1 MVSQHSIS
9 PLYKK
14 VTYTSKTYD
23 VPSGGAL
30 EFTTTLKTINGY
42 SAVGVIETTTNHDW
56 SFCLARATINSNNT
70 MTITWMNLN
79 QNMWKGAYGTAIVLY
94 IKTLQHSISQYGTT
108 SFSSQQLS
116 VWKNMNMCTVDVP
129 IGKTLP
135 NNTYTVVPVIQ
146 RNGVPFTCSVASKTT
161 TSFRLYVW
169 TMGDFGAESFAVNWH
184 ISYQYSISPTTPTLI
199 TGDGYAVHKVG
210 RIVLVTISM
219 STSIGDAWSQKSI
232 VTLPSNYEPIKE
244 YSCAL
249 AVQGGYDS
257 SVIAR
262 ITHSCNIVV
271 QGKGTGWRSGWVFGS
286 FAYISIA
293 QYSISPK
300 TFVDGQ
306 IKSGEAKTVR
316 GISDWLMVG
325 VYASAAAGD
334 SDEKE
339 MLIPCLVGDRFLLG
353 SSGCAIDGDNP
364 RYVSVRFT
372 LNSESLR
379 YVNVSMQ
386 DVSNGSISNGRNA
399 NGIIGLI
406 RRQYSISQVTLKT
419 VNGITCTYRVWSK
432 KVVECCVSGTT
443 TNTLRSGS
451 VIDFGTIPS
460 GLRPKTT
467 SFIVCNVL
475 WNGGKVYFRTYNDG
489 SVSVLCAD
497 QEFSEGSSV
506 RCSRTWIIQHSISQ
520 VEYFASESNTF
531 NVTPKIS
538 GIVEVE
544 CVVHSTFGA
553 WANKLS
559 ARIATPDGLTLIA
572 GTASAVNGNDQ
583 VLRSFRARAVFSGV
597 KSGSA
602 YNFSVYRT
610 DGSFGNS
617 PSFSWFIT
625 VRQY

>member
-9 PLYKK
+9 RVRY
-14 VTYTSKTYD
+14 
-23 VPSGGAL
+23 
-30 EFTTTLKTINGY
+30 TLKSG
-42 SAVGVIETTTNHDW
+42 
-56 SFCLARATINSNNT
+56 
-70 MTITWMNLN
+70 
-79 QNMWKGAYGTAIVLY
+79 
-94 IKTLQHSISQYGTT
+94 
-108 SFSSQQLS
+108 SS
-116 VWKNMNMCTVDVP
+116 
-129 IGKTLP
+129 
-135 NNTYTVVPVIQ
+135 
-146 RNGVPFTCSVASKTT
+146 
-161 TSFRLYVW
+161 
-169 TMGDFGAESFAVNWH
+169 
-184 ISYQYSISPTTPTLI
+184 
-199 TGDGYAVHKVG
+199 
-210 RIVLVTISM
+210 
-219 STSIGDAWSQKSI
+219 
-232 VTLPSNYEPIKE
+232 
-244 YSCAL
+244 
-249 AVQGGYDS
+249 S
-257 SVIAR
+257 SVIKL
-262 ITHSCNIVV
+262 SSNC
-271 QGKGTGWRSGWVFGS
+271 S
-286 FAYISIA
+286 FADSNGYINLVVFNKLAYVYWRGLKLHSVGAWTDGFTINKKLA
-293 QYSISPK
+293 NNNAWIDVVLSNGKSSISDCGFEARGDTCVLVFNNTSSDAVK
-300 TFVDGQ
+300 T
-306 IKSGEAKTVR
+306 
-316 GISDWLMVG
+316 
-325 VYASAAAGD
+325 SA
-334 SDEKE
+334 
-339 MLIPCLVGDRFLLG
+339 
-353 SSGCAIDGDNP
+353 
-364 RYVSVRFT
+364 FT
-372 LNSESLR
+372 ILELA
-379 YVNVSMQ
+379 Q
-386 DVSNGSISNGRNA
+386 H
-399 NGIIGLI
+399 
-406 RRQYSISQVTLKT
+406 SISQVTLKT

-443 TNTLRSGS
+443 TNTLSSGS

-467 SFIVCNVL
+467 SFIICNVL

-497 QEFSEGSSV
+497 QEFSGGSSV